1 MAYCYVSFISKEQD
15 SAASPC
21 GTPPSLS
28 IVLVTCFAGRHRH
41 AFLVSSTS
49 NRLIMPST
57 SIYSP
62 TFVPLRERCKVNLS
76 VDTDCQGRRG
86 VKHDEPPTHF
96 LFDVP
101 VDSDPPHHYDDESPV
116 KTGLYS
122 SVLPNGKSRC
132 LGEIIPGM
140 FVSFHE
146 PNHTS
151 AQVVRANRCFTHV
164 VCITYSNDSG
174 RIVETTTW
182 FKDDSYVR
190 ALHIT
195 LPFPSSKR
203 TNSRLQLQENQIR
216 VARDFL
222 SLALPYSSESSPQDW
237 TRSSTRVL
245 ITTPLGQPA
254 DAICVVAAYLGF
266 ASGEEVCDVL
276 NGMESIEELPEEWK
290 RVVCEY
296 DAEVVQDIADYD
308 Y

>member
-1 MAYCYVSFISKEQD
+1 
-15 SAASPC
+15 
-21 GTPPSLS
+21 
-28 IVLVTCFAGRHRH
+28 
-41 AFLVSSTS
+41 
-49 NRLIMPST
+49 MPST

-62 TFVPLRERCKVNLS
+62 AFVPLRERCKVNLS
-76 VDTDCQGRRG
+76 VDTDCKRRRA

-101 VDSDPPHHYDDESPV
+101 VDSDPPHHHEESPI
-116 KTGLYS
+116 KSGLYS
-122 SVLPNGKSRC
+122 SVLPNGLSRC

-140 FVSFHE
+140 FVSYHE

-164 VCITYSNDSG
+164 VCITYSNDPG

-190 ALHIT
+190 ALHLT
-195 LPFPSSKR
+195 LPIPSSKR
-203 TNSRLQLQENQIR
+203 SNPRLQLQENQIR

-237 TRSSTRVL
+237 TRSSSRVL
-245 ITTPLGQPA
+245 ITTPSGQPA
-254 DAICVVAAYLGF
+254 DAICVIAAYLSF

-276 NGMESIEELPEEWK
+276 NGMESIEELPEGWK

-296 DAEVVQDIADYD
+296 DAEIVQDIADYD

>member
-1 MAYCYVSFISKEQD
+1 
-15 SAASPC
+15 
-21 GTPPSLS
+21 
-28 IVLVTCFAGRHRH
+28 
-41 AFLVSSTS
+41 
-49 NRLIMPST
+49 MPST

-76 VDTDCQGRRG
+76 VDTECKRRRN
-86 VKHDEPPTHF
+86 VKHNEPPTHSF
-96 LFDVP
+96 IDVP
-101 VDSDPPHHYDDESPV
+101 VDSDSPREESPIRS
-116 KTGLYS
+116 GFYS
-122 SVLPNGKSRC
+122 STLPNGKDRC
-132 LGEIIPGM
+132 LGEVIPGV
-140 FVSFHE
+140 FISFHD

-164 VCITYSNDSG
+164 VCVSYSNDPG

-190 ALHIT
+190 ALHLT

-203 TNSRLQLQENQIR
+203 NSTRLQLEQNQIH

-222 SLALPYSSESSPQDW
+222 SLALPYSVSSAPEDW
-237 TRSSTRVL
+237 VRSSSRVL
-245 ITTPLGQPA
+245 ITAPTGLPI
-254 DAICVVAAYLGF
+254 DAVCLVAAYLSY

-276 NGMESIEELPEEWK
+276 NGMETIEELPREWK

-296 DAEVVQDIADYD
+296 DAEIVQDVAHYD